1 MYIHKIKE
9 MKKILKLTL
18 SALLLIPIVFSGKV
32 SAQKSKKD
40 ATRTVIIT
48 NGDTIINGENI
59 RDADKKDQARL
70 RKEFSEMNR
79 EIAGKGLVIKDHGNK
94 DTGFNFRN
102 HNGETNTLFWKDDE
116 GDKAFRF
123 KFKHDPKNM
132 RNIESFTDS
141 MIIAM
146 DGDSTWSNFD
156 MKPGDFRK
164 NIRSKVMAMDN
175 EPFLR
180 FSDPG
185 SFHRMPG
192 FPPMERIEREQNNSQ
207 VFSYTNTDKD
217 GCSNRMNIRINEVSA
232 EQFKKITGV
241 EANKEESNFLED
253 LTLFP
258 SFSTGKISLS
268 FNLKDRGN
276 IDMKVLDSDL
286 KAIFSDKIA
295 NFSGNYTKQ
304 ISIPKNGLYYLAV
317 SQNGKWAVR
326 KISKE

>member
-1 MYIHKIKE
+1 
-9 MKKILKLTL
+9 MKTKLKLTL

-48 NGDTIINGENI
+48 NGDTIINGKNI
-59 RDADKKDQARL
+59 RDANKKDQTRL

-79 EIAGKGLVIKDHGNK
+79 ELTGKGLVIKDHGDK
-94 DTGFNFRN
+94 DIDFNFRK

-123 KFKHDPKNM
+123 RFKHDPKNM
-132 RNIESFTDS
+132 RNIELFTDS

-164 NIRSKVMAMDN
+164 NIRSKVMTMDN

-180 FSDPG
+180 FSDPE

-192 FPPMERIEREQNNSQ
+192 FPPMEREQNNSQ
-207 VFSYTNTDKD
+207 VFTYTNTDKD
-217 GCSNRMNIRINEVSA
+217 GFSNRMSIRINEVSA
-232 EQFKKITGV
+232 EQFKKITGA

-258 SFSTGKISLS
+258 SFSTGKILLS

-276 IDMKVLDSDL
+276 MDVKVLDSDI
-286 KAIFSDKIA
+286 KVVFSDRAA
-295 NFSGNYTKQ
+295 NFSGNYSKQ

-317 SQNGKWAVR
+317 NQNGKWVVR
-326 KISKE
+326 KISKK